1 MNNIIQNE
9 TGFKEYLIERSDS
22 VLQGFRLCISPGT
35 LIHVCCWF
43 MDHYPV
49 SYHEVCN
56 QIECIKSYPTYS
68 DGARKAVKYEIELM
82 REFWQKQEDFR
93 KLRK

>member
-1 MNNIIQNE
+1 
-9 TGFKEYLIERSDS
+9 
-22 VLQGFRLCISPGT
+22 
-35 LIHVCCWF
+35 